1 MLGGGSSSGDS
12 TRRVWCCERSKHLM
26 ESIMCSLVCMSI
38 AISEGRS
45 VDKGF
50 GGTDGVLAAVGPV
63 P

>member
-1 MLGGGSSSGDS
+1 
-12 TRRVWCCERSKHLM
+12 M